1 MNLTD
6 SLTANA
12 TALMVI
18 VIVLAALVVGLA
30 VLVVNRQLALTTANA
45 AARSFHDLYDNIGE
59 GVFRSTLGG
68 RMISAN
74 PALVRL
80 NGYDNEAEMI
90 GAVRDIAREW
100 YVDSDRRAELHQILM
115 TLGRVSNFVSE
126 VYRHKTRERIWI
138 EESTRLVRDEKTGE
152 PLYYDGTVRE
162 VTETMRRLQLQDR
175 YDKIASVISGCLYQ
189 FRQRP
194 DGTFSFPYASMGLTH
209 IFGVKPE
216 EVVED
221 ASVIFGLIHPD
232 DLERVKISIEQSKQ
246 SLSVWQCEF
255 RVRMADGSDKWVFGN
270 SVPEQEPDGST
281 LCSGFLTDVTERKRS
296 EARIHDLAYF
306 DPLTRLPNRTMLIES
321 LRQALAWSDRTGLAG
336 ALLFIG
342 LDQFKLLNDTKG
354 HHIGDRLLCEVARRI
369 RSNAGAEDF
378 VARLGG
384 DEFVVIVQNLAGG
397 AGGAAVGVEDAATRI
412 LAAINQPVEFD
423 GVPFQTTA
431 SIGAAVFQ
439 GQERGFEELLKRADL
454 AMYEAKIGRR
464 GSMRFFEPEMQ
475 ANLEERLSLTTDLRS
490 ALERGRLTLEYQPQV
505 DDRGRCF
512 GVEALLRWRHP
523 ERGDMSPDEFL
534 PLAERAGLMG
544 LIDTFVLNS
553 ALETLRRWGDD
564 PSMQGLRLAV
574 NIGADQ
580 VSQKSFAETLAGVLR
595 SSGADP
601 GQLTIELTEHVML
614 KDIDEVSAIM
624 QGLKELGIK
633 FALDDFGTGYSSLS
647 YLKRL
652 PIDTLK
658 IDRSFIYDLENDPS
672 DRAIVQTILNIARNL
687 KVSVI
692 AEGVETEV
700 QSLMLRQLGC
710 HAYQGYLF
718 GTPMP
723 LEKFEAWFASA
734 KGGAECDGTSRELR
748 A

>member
-1 MNLTD
+1 
-6 SLTANA
+6 
-12 TALMVI
+12 
-18 VIVLAALVVGLA
+18 
-30 VLVVNRQLALTTANA
+30 
-45 AARSFHDLYDNIGE
+45 
-59 GVFRSTLGG
+59 
-68 RMISAN
+68 
-74 PALVRL
+74 
-80 NGYDNEAEMI
+80 
-90 GAVRDIAREW
+90 
-100 YVDSDRRAELHQILM
+100 
-115 TLGRVSNFVSE
+115 
-126 VYRHKTRERIWI
+126 
-138 EESTRLVRDEKTGE
+138 
-152 PLYYDGTVRE
+152 
-162 VTETMRRLQLQDR
+162 
-175 YDKIASVISGCLYQ
+175 
-189 FRQRP
+189 
-194 DGTFSFPYASMGLTH
+194 
-209 IFGVKPE
+209 
-216 EVVED
+216 
-221 ASVIFGLIHPD
+221 
-232 DLERVKISIEQSKQ
+232 
-246 SLSVWQCEF
+246 
-255 RVRMADGSDKWVFGN
+255 
-270 SVPEQEPDGST
+270 
-281 LCSGFLTDVTERKRS
+281 
-296 EARIHDLAYF
+296 
-306 DPLTRLPNRTMLIES
+306 MLIES

-342 LDQFKLLNDTKG
+342 LDQFKLLNDSKG
-354 HHIGDRLLCEVARRI
+354 HHVGDRLLCEVARRI

-397 AGGAAVGVEDAATRI
+397 AGGAAVGVENAATRI

-423 GVPFQTTA
+423 GIPFQTTA

-574 NIGADQ
+574 NVGAEQ
-580 VSQKSFAETLAGVLR
+580 VSQKGFAETLASALR

-601 GQLTIELTEHVML
+601 GRLTVELTEHVML

-624 QGLKELGIK
+624 QGLKDLGIK

-723 LEKFEAWFASA
+723 LDAFETWFAN
-734 KGGAECDGTSRELR
+734 GRAECDGPSEELR